1 MTDEE
6 LIEELCG
13 TVGEIQGWAQDRI
26 DYITKR
32 RSVLLAK
39 GEVIEDADEVEDELT
54 YHNATIAC
62 CDRWFKK
69 HGVEE

>member
-13 TVGEIQGWAQDRI
+13 AVGEIQGRAQDRI
-26 DYITKR
+26 DYITER
-32 RSVLLAK
+32 QVAIEAR
-39 GEVIEDADEVEDELT
+39 GEIVEDIEEVDEVLAN
-54 YHNATIAC
+54 HAATIAC
-62 CDRWFKK
+62 CNRWFKK